1 MKNQKKKNTE
11 IPPRVIALGNFNVKY
26 SLDLTN
32 EEIKKFGYENLND
45 INTIEELS
53 FLLTFKYLWN
63 KIKLITDNNL
73 IDSFLFINNNL
84 TSENNKAFYEF
95 VCLENPIYT
104 EEEKKYEEMFD
115 TVNQLNIL
123 FLNKNSVYKEKS
135 RKITLILKNNDQSKE
150 FIFGNGIYNNELSY
164 KEKE

>member
-104 EEEKKYEEMFD
+104 EEEKNMK
-115 TVNQLNIL
+115 
-123 FLNKNSVYKEKS
+123 KC
-135 RKITLILKNNDQSKE
+135 LIL
-150 FIFGNGIYNNELSY
+150 
-164 KEKE
+164 